1 MSKIN
6 INRIG
11 VIIAILIM
19 PCYLQANSNRYESAD
34 YFFSQPTEQTKEERK
49 ARKQERKIERQ
60 ERKIEKQA
68 KREVKK
74 QDTENLQENKKKVE
88 VRSSPT
94 NTSNANVSPKQTK
107 TTNPPANSRTN
118 SEGMTFTP
126 IKSKHPIP
134 SAAQVIPH
142 TFKETASTQERE
154 KTPIEKLLASKSFWI
169 GGIIL
174 FILLSSL
181 ASGYGSRCSHCKKW
195 WAMKKIGKTLINEK
209 ASWVKKEFKVKNS
222 RGEVIQTHEGAV
234 PATIYT
240 YRIDRRCKHCG
251 HQDYIIKEKKREN

>member
-11 VIIAILIM
+11 VIIALLIM

-88 VRSSPT
+88 VRSSTT
-94 NTSNANVSPKQTK
+94 NTSNANVSPKQLM
-107 TTNPPANSRTN
+107 A
-118 SEGMTFTP
+118 
-126 IKSKHPIP
+126 
-134 SAAQVIPH
+134 
-142 TFKETASTQERE
+142 
-154 KTPIEKLLASKSFWI
+154 
-169 GGIIL
+169 
-174 FILLSSL
+174 
-181 ASGYGSRCSHCKKW
+181 
-195 WAMKKIGKTLINEK
+195 
-209 ASWVKKEFKVKNS
+209 
-222 RGEVIQTHEGAV
+222 RGAFLR
-234 PATIYT
+234 Y
-240 YRIDRRCKHCG
+240 C
-251 HQDYIIKEKKREN
+251 